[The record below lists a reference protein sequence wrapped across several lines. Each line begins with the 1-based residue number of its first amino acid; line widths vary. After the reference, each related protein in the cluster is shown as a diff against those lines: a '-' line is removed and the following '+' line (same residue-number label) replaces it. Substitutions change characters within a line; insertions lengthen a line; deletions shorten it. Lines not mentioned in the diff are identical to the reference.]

1 MLYYS
6 QVDEKTAR
14 LRKKLAGVL
23 PLLNERHRRL
33 LIGAEA
39 VSIGYGGITI
49 LAKIT
54 GVSCPTIRRGMK
66 ELKTTMKKFRG
77 VRISGGGRKKIIEA
91 NPDIKNIS
99 NYSAQFTHSKKR
111 YA

>member
-6 QVDEKTAR
+6 QVDENTAR

-54 GVSCPTIRRGMK
+54 GVSCPTIR
-66 ELKTTMKKFRG
+66 
-77 VRISGGGRKKIIEA
+77 
-91 NPDIKNIS
+91 
-99 NYSAQFTHSKKR
+99 
-111 YA
+111 